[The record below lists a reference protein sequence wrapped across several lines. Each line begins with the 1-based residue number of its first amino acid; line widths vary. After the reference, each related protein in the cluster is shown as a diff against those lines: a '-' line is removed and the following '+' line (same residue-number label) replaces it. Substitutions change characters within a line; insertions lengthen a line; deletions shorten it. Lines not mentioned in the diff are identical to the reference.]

1 MRNAYHVVARQ
12 GKQAQSLKRIS
23 HIAYDILKRLL
34 RPVFT
39 SSDED
44 DVHELHKL
52 VRLESLPTTSK
63 QSLGDGAPQ
72 HAKWKRVTIATAAG
86 SV

>member
-63 QSLGDGAPQ
+63 QSLGDG
-72 HAKWKRVTIATAAG
+72 HHSMLNG
-86 SV
+86 FE